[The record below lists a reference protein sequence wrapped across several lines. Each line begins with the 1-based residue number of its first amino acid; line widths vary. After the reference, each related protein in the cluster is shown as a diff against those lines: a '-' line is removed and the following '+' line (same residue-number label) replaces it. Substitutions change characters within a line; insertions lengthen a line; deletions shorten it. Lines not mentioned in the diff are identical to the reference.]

1 MLLRAMSRV
10 VQTLILA
17 VLATAVAAVPADAA
31 SATRCP
37 GTFQVLHDDKVGEL
51 ALPAGSYDIT
61 TGGTLVCG
69 EAARLLGTFLA
80 DWDGKLPLRWRLV
93 AARREFIQGPKG
105 PQSFTVSASKPPA
118 PPGGA
123 CPYFTVVHNDRIGT
137 LALQAGRYRVGLLNR
152 RITCAEAA
160 RQFYSFLYEPEGVQP
175 PWTLQATRK
184 NAGTFR
190 DSVVTGTGFNVSR
203 AYANVLGGGTY
214 PSETESR
221 CSGDF
226 LVRNDDPIG
235 RTFLVR
241 KGHYAITV
249 FGSVDC
255 AAAVKALQVFLAQRD
270 GVLPKPWKLRSQT
283 GSFTRGTTQVNG
295 FRIEPSL
302 G

>member
-1 MLLRAMSRV
+1 MSRL
-10 VQTLILA
+10 VQTLLFV
-17 VLATAVAAVPADAA
+17 VLATAAATLPASTA
-31 SATRCP
+31 SAAQACP
-37 GTFQVLHDDKVGEL
+37 GTFQILHDDRVGAL
-51 ALPAGSYDIT
+51 SLPAGSYDIT

-80 DWDGKLPLRWRLV
+80 DWDGRLPLRWRVIV
-93 AARREFIQGPKG
+93 AKREFIQGPKG
-105 PQSFTVSASKPPA
+105 PQSFAVARATAPKAAGGTCPA
-118 PPGGA
+118 
-123 CPYFTVVHNDRIGT
+123 FTVMHDDRIGT

-160 RQFYSFLYEPEGVQP
+160 RQFYSFLYEPDGVVP
-175 PWTLQATRK
+175 PWRLQNTGK

-190 DSVVTGTGFNVSR
+190 DSVVTGTGFRVAR
-203 AYANVLGGGTY
+203 VFEDTLGGGTY
-214 PSETESR
+214 PAETETR

-226 LVRNDDPIG
+226 LVKNDDPIG
-235 RTFLVR
+235 KTFLVR

-255 AAAVKALQVFLAQRD
+255 AAAVKALQVFLTQRD

-283 GSFTRGTTQVNG
+283 GSFTRGTTQRNG